1 MAYATIPDMTL
12 RFGETEIIRLSA
24 GDGPLPVAVVA
35 ATVERALDDATAI
48 VDSYLRRRYLVPLAA
63 PTADIVR
70 AACIIARYDL
80 ATGANKEPS
89 TQMKDDRAEVIAW
102 LRMIADGRVTLEGAA
117 PVNAGSG
124 VQASDRERVF
134 TQNNLGLM

>member
-12 RFGETEIIRLSA
+12 RFGETEILRLSA
-24 GDGPLPVAVVA
+24 GDGALPVEIIA
-35 ATVERALDDATAI
+35 ATVQRALDDATAI
-48 VDSYLRRRYLVPLAA
+48 LDGYLRRRYVVPLLA

-89 TQMKDDRAEVIAW
+89 TQMKDDRAEVVAW
-102 LRMIADGRVTLEGAA
+102 LKMIADGRVTLEGAA

-124 VQASDRERVF
+124 VQASDRERLLTPSNVGF
-134 TQNNLGLM
+134 M